1 MPQPEPPRRSPAS
14 AYRTDRLR
22 LRHLRLLQLIDR
34 RGSLGSA
41 ARELGV
47 SQPAAT
53 LLLRE
58 LEAVFASTLVARG
71 PRGGRLTAAGAL
83 ALERL
88 TIALVSVERA
98 LEAARAPASE
108 PVLRVGCIQVV
119 GVELLPAALARLEG
133 AAAPGRIRIREGRAR
148 DLVAALCAGELDCVI
163 GWMDEAV
170 AQGLPVAQ
178 LEIEPLRHGRMQVV
192 AAPAHPLARRRS
204 VPAAELARW
213 RWIVPPPESRT
224 HAAFLRL
231 FLGNG
236 VAAPPVTVECAAL
249 HTMLH
254 MVAQSRFLAVAPDG
268 AVRAYARRGMVVA
281 LKGPALD
288 LGRDTVSLLTRRD
301 SAALPAVGRFRNA
314 LLAKDY
320 RSRTAL

>member
-1 MPQPEPPRRSPAS
+1 MQPPAS
-14 AYRTDRLR
+14 SRRVSASVYRTDRLR
-22 LRHLRLLQLIDR
+22 LRHLRLLQLVDR
-34 RGSLGSA
+34 HGSLGSA

-58 LEAVFASTLVARG
+58 LEAVFDAGLVERG

-98 LEAARAPASE
+98 MEAARTPASE

-119 GVELLPAALARLEG
+119 GVEMLPAALARLEG

-170 AQGLPVAQ
+170 AQGQPVEQ
-178 LEIEPLRHGRMQVV
+178 LEIAPLRHGRMQVV
-192 AAPAHPLARRRS
+192 AAPAHPLARRRR
-204 VPAAELARW
+204 VPVEELSRW

-231 FLGNG
+231 FLVNG
-236 VAAPPVTVECAAL
+236 LVAPPVTVECAAL
-249 HTMLH
+249 HTTLH
-254 MVAQSRFLAVAPDG
+254 LVAQSRFLAVAPDA
-268 AVRAYARRGMVVA
+268 AVRAYARRGMVAA

-301 SAALPAVGRFRNA
+301 SAALPAIARFRKA
-314 LLAKDY
+314 LLA
-320 RSRTAL
+320 TGG